1 MKFSREFRNEDE
13 ARAREAAL
21 QASGYRSW
29 RTRKPDGM
37 WEVFWCYERESDD
50 QKPLQRAMG
59 A

>member
-21 QASGYRSW
+21 QASGHRAW
-29 RTRKPDGM
+29 CTRKADGA
-37 WEVFWCYERESDD
+37 WEVFWWVELNPAARGGSACT
-50 QKPLQRAMG
+50 A